1 MASAIPKQYLTVH
14 GRSVLEWAL
23 LPFLTDHRCRG
34 VVVTI
39 AVDDEHWPRLFLHH
53 PRLHVVPG
61 GAERAD
67 SVLAGLQAL
76 LSNSEIAAQEEA
88 QEMAHEM
95 DWVLVHDAARPCL
108 HRADLDALLAVAT
121 DNEAVGALLATPL
134 ADTVKQADAGQR
146 VAQTV
151 SRAGLWR
158 ALTPQMF
165 RLGPLRTALQ
175 RAVSRGVIVTDESSA
190 MEAMGQH
197 AKLIAGR
204 TDNLKITVPTDLA
217 LAESVLASRMPNI
230 TTTRET
236 P

>member
-53 PRLHVVPG
+53 PKLHAVPG

-67 SVLAGLQAL
+67 SVLAGVQAL

-88 QEMAHEM
+88 HEL

-121 DNEAVGALLATPL
+121 ENEAVGALLATPV
-134 ADTVKQADAGQR
+134 ADTLKQADAGQR
-146 VAQTV
+146 VAQTIP
-151 SRAGLWR
+151 RTGLWR

-165 RLGPLRTALQ
+165 RLGPLHTALQ

-204 TDNLKITVPTDLA
+204 TDNLKITVPNDLV
-217 LAESVLASRMPNI
+217 LAESVLAGRTPNI